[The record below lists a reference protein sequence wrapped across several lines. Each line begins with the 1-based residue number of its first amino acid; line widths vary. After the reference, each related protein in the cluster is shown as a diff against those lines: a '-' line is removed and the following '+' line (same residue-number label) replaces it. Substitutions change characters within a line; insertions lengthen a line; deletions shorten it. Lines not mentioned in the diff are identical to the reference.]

1 MPTNQAIAS
10 LLDTVTKMKFKLT
23 AGLMSTIVA
32 LHIAKPALS
41 STEIV
46 GQVGHSLSTS
56 LTGESIQ
63 VQVGANGGVV
73 VEGAIT
79 TDELPAA
86 SVVTAD
92 ILVSEVFRL
101 VG

>member
-1 MPTNQAIAS
+1 VPTNQAIAS
-10 LLDTVTKMKFKLT
+10 LLEAVAKEKRTIPPVV
-23 AGLMSTIVA
+23 MSAIVA

-41 STEIV
+41 SNELAAKV
-46 GQVGHSLSTS
+46 GQSLSTS

-73 VEGAIT
+73 VAGAIT